1 MIFEAFFLIINT
13 RNDRRLVGTNMLKE
27 RLQSSQQTEGG
38 RGRGREEGE
47 GGAGEERGVRE
58 RGVRGRGRGERR
70 EGEKGEGR
78 QKEVAERERGFQN
91 GLGARQVTP
100 SKNMRIKYWC

>member
-58 RGVRGRGRGERR
+58 RGVRGRRGKTE
-70 EGEKGEGR
+70 EGGKEG
-78 QKEVAERERGFQN
+78 
-91 GLGARQVTP
+91 
-100 SKNMRIKYWC
+100 